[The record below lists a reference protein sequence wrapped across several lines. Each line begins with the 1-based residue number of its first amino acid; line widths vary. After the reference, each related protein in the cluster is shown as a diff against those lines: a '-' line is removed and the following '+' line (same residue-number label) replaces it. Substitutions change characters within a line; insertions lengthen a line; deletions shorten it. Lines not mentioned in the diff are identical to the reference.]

1 MPASPWEIIKNMS
14 LRCTVKINGKEM
26 KEEYGIE
33 SISISHQIGTI
44 SSAELAISGNYA
56 SDFSDLTVADDD
68 VFTPGNPI
76 EITGGYDDKGE
87 TLLFKGCIVS
97 HSMQLSGEQPVSLK
111 LSCKHNA
118 VKMTLGKKT
127 KTFENKTD
135 SDIMTEILSENNVEG
150 FSVKSTTTLNEKF
163 TQIDATDW
171 DIVLSR
177 AEENSM
183 IVCLDEQKLS
193 VSSPDV
199 TQAAVLRLASGD
211 SIIDFS
217 GELIAEHQPDTVKG
231 YGFDDK
237 QALLTVTAKEPSV
250 NNQGDLQAKALAKQF
265 GGLTQSYL
273 LNTPTTTA
281 ALESFVNS
289 RLLRIRLSAIRG
301 SVSFV
306 GSPLVKTG
314 NIILLEGVGKR
325 YNGSAYVSAVTHSIN
340 KGIWKTT
347 AKFGLDIKPISKKAD
362 FSGQPANG
370 QTPVVH
376 GLRTARV
383 VQLAKDPENA
393 DSLYKVLVALPS
405 AADESNMVWARMA
418 NYYATSGAG
427 LEFLPEP
434 GDEVA
439 VGFVDANPNNP
450 VILGA
455 LFSPKH
461 VAPNPAADENN
472 YIKRITTKSKLEL
485 SFDDENKVIKLVTPA
500 ANSITISEK
509 EGKHTI
515 EIKDKN
521 NNLVNMSAEG
531 IQITSDKD
539 ITIDA
544 KGDLKLTAG
553 GNITVSTGKGNVE
566 VSGNNI
572 TNTAKQGFTAK
583 GNATAEVSASGQ
595 TTIKGGMVMIN

>member
-1 MPASPWEIIKNMS
+1 MPASPWEIVHNMS
-14 LRCTVKINGKEM
+14 LRCTVKINGAEM
-26 KEEYGIE
+26 KDEYGIE

-44 SSAELAISGNYA
+44 STAELSIAGNYA
-56 SDFSDLTVADDD
+56 TDFSDLTVADDD
-68 VFTPGNPI
+68 VFSPGNPI

-97 HSMQLSGEQPVSLK
+97 HSMQLGGNKPVSLK

-135 SDIMTEILSENNVEG
+135 SDIMTEILSENKIRS
-150 FSVKSTTTLNEKF
+150 FSVKGTSSVNKKF
-163 TQIDATDW
+163 TQTEATDW

-177 AEENSM
+177 AEENGM
-183 IVCLDEQKLS
+183 IVCLDEESLTID
-193 VSSPDV
+193 VPNV
-199 TQAAVLRLASGD
+199 TQAPVLRLASGD

-217 GELIAEHQPDTVKG
+217 GELIAEHQPANVDA

-237 QALLTVTAKEPSV
+237 QTLLTVKAKEPSV
-250 NNQGDLQAKALAKQF
+250 NQQGDLQAKALAEKF

-289 RLLRIRLSAIRG
+289 RLLRIRLSAIKG

-306 GSPLVKTG
+306 GSPLIKTG
-314 NIILLEGVGKR
+314 NIIELEGVGKR
-325 YNGSAYVSAVTHSIN
+325 YNGNAYVSSVSHSIS
-340 KGIWKTT
+340 KGMWKTT
-347 AKFGLDIKPISKKAD
+347 AKFGLPIKPISKKAD

-370 QTPVVH
+370 QTPVLH
-376 GLRTARV
+376 GLRTGKV
-383 VQLAKDPENA
+383 IQLAKDAQNA

-405 AADESNMVWARMA
+405 KTEASNMVWARIA

-427 LEFLPEP
+427 LEFLPEV

-455 LFSPKH
+455 LFSPKN

-472 YIKRITTKSKLEL
+472 YIKRITTKSKLEM
-485 SFDDENKVIKLVTPA
+485 SFDDQYKVIKLVTPA

-509 EGKHTI
+509 EGKHSI

-521 NNLVNMSAEG
+521 NNIVNMNAEG
-531 IQITSDKD
+531 IQLTSDKD

-544 KGDLKLTAG
+544 KGNLKLSAG
-553 GNITVSTGKGNVE
+553 GNVTVSAKGNVE
-566 VSGNNI
+566 VSGADI
-572 TNTAKQGFTAK
+572 SNTAKQGFTAK